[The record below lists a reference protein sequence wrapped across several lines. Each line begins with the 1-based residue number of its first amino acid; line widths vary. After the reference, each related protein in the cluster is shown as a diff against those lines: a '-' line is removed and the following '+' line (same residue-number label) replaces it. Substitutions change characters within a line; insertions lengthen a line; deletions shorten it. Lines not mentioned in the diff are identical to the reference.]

1 MTLPTTSLNATDD
14 DSDMFGPPRTS
25 PLRYT
30 RPRVPMISAKLRL
43 REERKRI
50 LQLCAHK
57 LERIKDSETNLRRSV
72 CINNTYS
79 RLTDEVRREKQSRY
93 LANLPKSEITN
104 NQTDDFFSSFS
115 THDESLL
122 DTHSNDIL
130 SNQSFSHNHDMLHPM
145 AHNNQHSNSMSD
157 PLSSYSTHTTTT
169 TSCSRSSRCVDTD
182 LETLDRELN
191 ALDAAMPLVDPEI
204 TQGAEQLEKAI
215 SRKRSRSEEDNDRLV
230 REALST
236 FSHYLPSPRLL
247 SGIDDCPLLMPS
259 DSKRYKTD
267 SSSSSSSLSLSS
279 EHLLD
284 FDFDHNHNQ
293 SQKEFEVIMDALRL
307 GGTSQSSNSSSCNDS
322 CGQAAM
328 LSENGGV
335 FHNLVAS
342 LET

>member
-1 MTLPTTSLNATDD
+1 
-14 DSDMFGPPRTS
+14 
-25 PLRYT
+25 
-30 RPRVPMISAKLRL
+30 
-43 REERKRI
+43 
-50 LQLCAHK
+50 
-57 LERIKDSETNLRRSV
+57 
-72 CINNTYS
+72 
-79 RLTDEVRREKQSRY
+79 
-93 LANLPKSEITN
+93 
-104 NQTDDFFSSFS
+104 
-115 THDESLL
+115 
-122 DTHSNDIL
+122 
-130 SNQSFSHNHDMLHPM
+130 MLHPM
-145 AHNNQHSNSMSD
+145 AHNNQHLNSMSD
-157 PLSSYSTHTTTT
+157 PLSSYSMHTTT

-191 ALDAAMPLVDPEI
+191 ALDASMPLVDPEI

-259 DSKRYKTD
+259 DPKRYKND
-267 SSSSSSSLSLSS
+267 SSSRSLSS
-279 EHLLD
+279 AEHLLD

-307 GGTSQSSNSSSCNDS
+307 GGNTQSNNSSSCNDS

>member
-1 MTLPTTSLNATDD
+1 
-14 DSDMFGPPRTS
+14 
-25 PLRYT
+25 
-30 RPRVPMISAKLRL
+30 
-43 REERKRI
+43 
-50 LQLCAHK
+50 
-57 LERIKDSETNLRRSV
+57 
-72 CINNTYS
+72 
-79 RLTDEVRREKQSRY
+79 
-93 LANLPKSEITN
+93 
-104 NQTDDFFSSFS
+104 
-115 THDESLL
+115 
-122 DTHSNDIL
+122 
-130 SNQSFSHNHDMLHPM
+130 MLHPM
-145 AHNNQHSNSMSD
+145 AHSNQHSNSMSD

-169 TSCSRSSRCVDTD
+169 SCSRSSRCVDTD
-182 LETLDRELN
+182 LETVDRELI
-191 ALDAAMPLVDPEI
+191 ALDASMPLVDPEI

-267 SSSSSSSLSLSS
+267 SSSCSSSSLSLSS
-279 EHLLD
+279 AEHLLD

-307 GGTSQSSNSSSCNDS
+307 GNCSSQSSNSSSCNDS

-342 LET
+342 LETWNTAEYEHSSQRNQNGKTIFSPIFYA

>member
-1 MTLPTTSLNATDD
+1 
-14 DSDMFGPPRTS
+14 
-25 PLRYT
+25 
-30 RPRVPMISAKLRL
+30 
-43 REERKRI
+43 
-50 LQLCAHK
+50 
-57 LERIKDSETNLRRSV
+57 
-72 CINNTYS
+72 
-79 RLTDEVRREKQSRY
+79 
-93 LANLPKSEITN
+93 
-104 NQTDDFFSSFS
+104 
-115 THDESLL
+115 
-122 DTHSNDIL
+122 
-130 SNQSFSHNHDMLHPM
+130 MLHPM
-145 AHNNQHSNSMSD
+145 AHNNQHLMSD
-157 PLSSYSTHTTTT
+157 PLSSYSTHTTT

-191 ALDAAMPLVDPEI
+191 ALDASMPLVDPDI

-259 DSKRYKTD
+259 DPKRYKTD
-267 SSSSSSSLSLSS
+267 SSSLSISSA

-307 GGTSQSSNSSSCNDS
+307 GGNTQSNNNSSCNDS

>member
-1 MTLPTTSLNATDD
+1 
-14 DSDMFGPPRTS
+14 
-25 PLRYT
+25 
-30 RPRVPMISAKLRL
+30 
-43 REERKRI
+43 
-50 LQLCAHK
+50 
-57 LERIKDSETNLRRSV
+57 
-72 CINNTYS
+72 
-79 RLTDEVRREKQSRY
+79 
-93 LANLPKSEITN
+93 
-104 NQTDDFFSSFS
+104 
-115 THDESLL
+115 
-122 DTHSNDIL
+122 
-130 SNQSFSHNHDMLHPM
+130 MLHPM
-145 AHNNQHSNSMSD
+145 AQNNQQTNSMSD
-157 PLSSYSTHTTTT
+157 PLSSFSSHTTTNS
-169 TSCSRSSRCVDTD
+169 SCSRTSCVDTD

-191 ALDAAMPLVDPEI
+191 ALDASMPLVDPEI

-267 SSSSSSSLSLSS
+267 SSSSSSSSLSLTNA

-284 FDFDHNHNQ
+284 FEFDHNQNQ
-293 SQKEFEVIMDALRL
+293 KDFEVIMDALRL
-307 GGTSQSSNSSSCNDS
+307 GGTSPSSNNSCNDS

-342 LET
+342 LETWNSDFDHNSRRNSTGKKISPIFFA

>member
-1 MTLPTTSLNATDD
+1 
-14 DSDMFGPPRTS
+14 
-25 PLRYT
+25 
-30 RPRVPMISAKLRL
+30 
-43 REERKRI
+43 
-50 LQLCAHK
+50 
-57 LERIKDSETNLRRSV
+57 
-72 CINNTYS
+72 
-79 RLTDEVRREKQSRY
+79 
-93 LANLPKSEITN
+93 
-104 NQTDDFFSSFS
+104 
-115 THDESLL
+115 
-122 DTHSNDIL
+122 
-130 SNQSFSHNHDMLHPM
+130 MLHPM

-157 PLSSYSTHTTTT
+157 PLSSYSTHTTITTNTSSTT
-169 TSCSRSSRCVDTD
+169 TCSRLSRCVDTD

-191 ALDAAMPLVDPEI
+191 ALDASMPLVDPEI

-267 SSSSSSSLSLSS
+267 SMSNSSGLSLSS
-279 EHLLD
+279 AEHLLD

-307 GGTSQSSNSSSCNDS
+307 GGSSPSSNSSSCNDS